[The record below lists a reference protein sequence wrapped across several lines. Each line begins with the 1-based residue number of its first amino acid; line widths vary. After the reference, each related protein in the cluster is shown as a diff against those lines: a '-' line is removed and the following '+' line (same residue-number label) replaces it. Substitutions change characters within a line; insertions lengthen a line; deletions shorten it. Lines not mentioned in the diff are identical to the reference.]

1 MKNFQQKF
9 VDQDINHNKIDVP
22 NVTAY
27 MAKKLITFKP
37 DTKVKE
43 VVDSLLDNHITG
55 APVLDDYGKV
65 VGLIDDKDCLKI
77 LVGALYYNQPGGG
90 DTVADFMSS
99 VMKSISIDDN
109 IAEVANIFLSTPYK
123 RLLVMDHD
131 GKLAGQV
138 SRRDIL
144 RAVREL
150 NRHAL

>member
-1 MKNFQQKF
+1 MKNFQQRF
-9 VDQDINHNKIDVP
+9 VDQDINHNRIEVP
-22 NVTAY
+22 KVTAY

-37 DTKVKE
+37 ETKIKD

-55 APVLDDYGKV
+55 APVLDKMGRV
-65 VGLIDDKDCLKI
+65 VGLIDDKDCLRI
-77 LVGALYYNQPGGG
+77 LVGAVYYNQPGGG
-90 DTVADFMSS
+90 DTVADFMSN
-99 VMKSISIDDN
+99 VMKSISIDDD
-109 IAEVANIFLSTPYK
+109 IADVANIFLSTPYK
-123 RLLVMDHD
+123 RLLVMDHN